1 MSNSESGDPGSNP
14 VNVIKPPVSETTYT
28 FVVTMSG
35 GSLTTSPTIPT
46 GPSQDQ
52 PTPDDGWRSNWSKR
66 RVQSNAT
73 DEDES
78 PNNYNALHF
87 YDLPDEVVASL
98 ESASQELQVL
108 FHDSCFH

>member
-1 MSNSESGDPGSNP
+1 MDSVSNSESGDPGSNP
-14 VNVIKPPVSETTYT
+14 VNAIKPPVSETTYT

-52 PTPDDGWRSNWSKR
+52 PTPDDGRRSNWSKR
-66 RVQSNAT
+66 RVQSNTT

-78 PNNYNALHF
+78 PDNYNTLRSYPSSKSFRKTIQAKNG
-87 YDLPDEVVASL
+87 DLAGIRG
-98 ESASQELQVL
+98 
-108 FHDSCFH
+108 

>member
-1 MSNSESGDPGSNP
+1 MDSVSNSESGDPGSNP
-14 VNVIKPPVSETTYT
+14 VNAIKPPVSETTHT

-52 PTPDDGWRSNWSKR
+52 PTPDDGRRSNWSKR
-66 RVQSNAT
+66 RVQSNTT

-78 PNNYNALHF
+78 PNNYNTLHSLLLHKLKCSYQISDKAL
-87 YDLPDEVVASL
+87 ETT
-98 ESASQELQVL
+98 EI
-108 FHDSCFH
+108 